1 MIALA
6 GHVLVDVVARHL
18 DEWPAPG
25 TLAAVERI
33 DLRLGGC
40 VPNTGQVIS
49 RLGVPV
55 AVIGR
60 VGADEL
66 GRLVVR
72 RVAKWAAWQL
82 LTEDSRRSTSATV
95 VIVGSDGERTFLH
108 SSGANAG
115 LDIEDIPLQE
125 LVSAGVRG
133 IHIGYALLLERLDCQ
148 RLRLLLESAHA
159 AGLLVSIDTTWAR
172 GLNWESFRDLLPLID
187 VFCPNLRE
195 AAAVTAINDPAAAAK
210 ELVRLGVRKVVAV
223 KLGANGCLLFDEH
236 GGARHI
242 AGHHVDAVDATGAGD
257 AFIGGMLA
265 SWHRGLDWD
274 TAARIGNAAAAGVVT
289 KLGGTEDA
297 LDWNQTVTLAGL
309 SALAS
314 L

>member
-108 SSGANAG
+108 SSGAN
-115 LDIEDIPLQE
+115 
-125 LVSAGVRG
+125 
-133 IHIGYALLLERLDCQ
+133 
-148 RLRLLLESAHA
+148 
-159 AGLLVSIDTTWAR
+159 
-172 GLNWESFRDLLPLID
+172 
-187 VFCPNLRE
+187 
-195 AAAVTAINDPAAAAK
+195 
-210 ELVRLGVRKVVAV
+210 
-223 KLGANGCLLFDEH
+223 
-236 GGARHI
+236 
-242 AGHHVDAVDATGAGD
+242 
-257 AFIGGMLA
+257 
-265 SWHRGLDWD
+265 
-274 TAARIGNAAAAGVVT
+274 
-289 KLGGTEDA
+289 
-297 LDWNQTVTLAGL
+297 
-309 SALAS
+309 
-314 L
+314 